1 MERETEFEP
10 ATSSLGSL
18 TSQSG
23 RILAGAGIRGLV
35 AETVNER
42 ITRLEYLMGVLAEKQ
57 ARLDDVLVVLTEAQ
71 IKTEERFRET
81 DQRFRDA
88 DARIEKLVVAIG
100 EFLRNKPQ

>member
-1 MERETEFEP
+1 M
-10 ATSSLGSL
+10 
-18 TSQSG
+18 
-23 RILAGAGIRGLV
+23 
-35 AETVNER
+35 AETVNQR

>member
-1 MERETEFEP
+1 M
-10 ATSSLGSL
+10 
-18 TSQSG
+18 
-23 RILAGAGIRGLV
+23 

-42 ITRLEYLMGVLAEKQ
+42 TTRLEYLMGVLAEKQ
-57 ARLDDVLVVLTEAQ
+57 AKLDDVLVVLTEAQ

-81 DQRFRDA
+81 DQRFRDT

>member
-1 MERETEFEP
+1 M
-10 ATSSLGSL
+10 
-18 TSQSG
+18 
-23 RILAGAGIRGLV
+23 
-35 AETVNER
+35 AETVNQR

-71 IKTEERFRET
+71 IKTEEHFRET

>member
-42 ITRLEYLMGVLAEKQ
+42 ITRLEYLM
-57 ARLDDVLVVLTEAQ
+57 DDVLVVLTDAQ

-81 DQRFRDA
+81 DQRFRETDQRFRDT

-100 EFLRNKPQ
+100 EFLRNKAQ

>member
-1 MERETEFEP
+1 MERETGFEP
-10 ATSSLGSL
+10 ATSSVGSL
-18 TSQSG
+18 ISRSG
-23 RILAGAGIRGLV
+23 RILAGARRRGLM
-35 AETVNER
+35 AETVNQR